1 MNAPLFVLI
10 LCLLCSQ
17 CLCLAEV
24 FLKCDLFFRET
35 SLINEHMHIPDINF
49 TSLWLCLWLI
59 LGEALVFLKTPHLHP
74 DAVVNVAE
82 EDYSILTE
90 MSYIITFS
98 Q

>member
-17 CLCLAEV
+17 CLCLTA
-24 FLKCDLFFRET
+24 FFSKCGILFRET
-35 SLINEHMHIPDINF
+35 SLIDEHMHIPDIDF

-59 LGEALVFLKTPHLHP
+59 LSDALVFLKTPHLHP
-74 DAVVNVAE
+74 DAIVNVGE
-82 EDYSILTE
+82 EGYSILTE
-90 MSYIITFS
+90 MSCVTTFS